1 LLAEEKFMTLM
12 KYSAYFLGQS
22 RKSATIM
29 RQDRRT
35 MKRISKTHLPSRKR
49 EMAAGSWAKN
59 AKIAS
64 ARMANKIKARAE
76 LNLPFNGLQGP
87 AS

>member
-1 LLAEEKFMTLM
+1 
-12 KYSAYFLGQS
+12 
-22 RKSATIM
+22 
-29 RQDRRT
+29 
-35 MKRISKTHLPSRKR
+35 MKRISKTHLPSRRR

>member
-1 LLAEEKFMTLM
+1 M

-35 MKRISKTHLPSRKR
+35 MKRISKTHLPSRRR
-49 EMAAGSWAKN
+49 ELAAGGWVKKMQKLQAPEWQ
-59 AKIAS
+59 
-64 ARMANKIKARAE
+64 IK
-76 LNLPFNGLQGP
+76 
-87 AS
+87 